1 MRRFI
6 ERAVCIDC
14 NLFGSGVFLG
24 ELKQCRKIIDMAVD
38 GVLVELKSRIKK
50 TAFKGFF
57 VVYRFNEL
65 LSAV

>member
-6 ERAVCIDC
+6 EQAGCIDC

-38 GVLVELKSRIKK
+38 DVRVELKNRI
-50 TAFKGFF
+50 
-57 VVYRFNEL
+57 
-65 LSAV
+65 